1 MFKEHYDYIF
11 VILVYRNVDD
21 LISCIESIEKR
32 VPNYKV
38 VIVNSYYDETSQYAI
53 RKIADVKNCVFLNV
67 ENKGYG
73 AGNNRGIEF
82 VCQKFDFDYVIVSN
96 PDIIIDKFPK
106 NVRDFRGIDIVA
118 PQIIARN
125 GKNQNPIL
133 VTDNVVADYFL
144 YNGYK
149 KKRNLLVLIGFAL
162 NKIPREI
169 FLKLYKNKIRRVHGA
184 HGSFVMFS
192 SYAISRLTNNPYDEN
207 IFLFSEEFV
216 IANKAKKEGL
226 VTFYNP
232 SVCIQH
238 KEDGSMEIANI
249 SENEHLGRS
258 TIYYYEHYRKM

>member
-1 MFKEHYDYIF
+1 M
-11 VILVYRNVDD
+11 
-21 LISCIESIEKR
+21 
-32 VPNYKV
+32 
-38 VIVNSYYDETSQYAI
+38 
-53 RKIADVKNCVFLNV
+53 
-67 ENKGYG
+67 
-73 AGNNRGIEF
+73 
-82 VCQKFDFDYVIVSN
+82 
-96 PDIIIDKFPK
+96 
-106 NVRDFRGIDIVA
+106 
-118 PQIIARN
+118 
-125 GKNQNPIL
+125 
-133 VTDNVVADYFL
+133 VADYFL